1 MGALGNRSAGRR
13 VHAAYRHPRARPR
26 PGSAPAQPRAVR
38 HHVGAHREPATRGR
52 PSHRAGSADRG
63 GAVSHTGDDTS
74 TAALTARAGPDSISR
89 SQKRTWL
96 IDVDPPPGGPRLP
109 RAGPPWEDPGL
120 ADQALQEPTRPVA
133 RLHAGGGGAL
143 PGDRRPAGRS
153 LHLHGQGQSGRRR
166 HERHSFLG
174 LGNIGPLAGKPVMEG
189 KGILFKAFADID
201 VFDLEVAS
209 ENPEDVIRFC
219 QLLEPTVGGINLED
233 IRSPDCFHI
242 EEELRDTL
250 SIPVFHD
257 DQHGTAII
265 SGAAL
270 LNALDVVG
278 KDVGQI
284 RVVFAG
290 AGAAALATAEHY
302 VRLGVRREQI
312 VMCDHEGVLHTE
324 RADLDRYK
332 SRFAVRTKARTLADA
347 FKDADVFVGLSVAG
361 IVSGDMLKAMA
372 KQPIV
377 FALANPTPEIMPE
390 EAKQARGDAVIATGR
405 SDFSNQVNNV
415 LGFPFIFRGA
425 LDVRA
430 KKINEEMEMAATRAL
445 AALAKEEVPE
455 SVTRAY
461 GGDKLKFGPDYLIP
475 KPFDP
480 RVLLWV
486 APAVAWAAVASGIAG
501 RIIDVEEYR
510 AELEARLGPERQ
522 VMRGLI
528 TRAQQDPPS
537 IVFPEGDDPRI
548 LRASRILADE
558 GIARPILLGDLDA
571 IRRQADEGSL
581 TLEDIELMNPRSAAD
596 RDQLA
601 EELWQLRRRRG
612 FTLREAKARVLD
624 PIYYG
629 LLLLRAGRTDALVAG
644 EEIDYPDSIRP
655 ALEVIGVEPGRKH
668 VSGIYMMIFRQQTF
682 FFADTTV
689 NIEPDAAT
697 LAEIATATAK
707 FVTRLGV
714 EPRIAM
720 LSFSNF
726 GSVKHPAATK
736 VQQAVALL
744 HEREPELQVDG
755 EMQAD
760 TAVVERILTKV
771 YPFAKLRGPAN
782 VLIFPDLDA
791 ANIAYKLL
799 ARLGDAQAI
808 GPILVGMDRPVH
820 VLQRL
825 SEVPDIV
832 NMAVIA
838 AVDALEHRR
847 HARSTT

>member
-1 MGALGNRSAGRR
+1 LVPPSRRQEALDYHSQG
-13 VHAAYRHPRARPR
+13 R
-26 PGSAPAQPRAVR
+26 PGKIQVTPTKPFKDQRDLSLAYTPGVAEPCLEIAKRPEDAYLYTSKGNLVAV
-38 HHVGAHREPATRGR
+38 VSNGT
-52 PSHRAGSADRG
+52 
-63 GAVSHTGDDTS
+63 AV
-74 TAALTARAGPDSISR
+74 
-89 SQKRTWL
+89 
-96 IDVDPPPGGPRLP
+96 
-109 RAGPPWEDPGL
+109 
-120 ADQALQEPTRPVA
+120 
-133 RLHAGGGGAL
+133 
-143 PGDRRPAGRS
+143 
-153 LHLHGQGQSGRRR
+153 
-166 HERHSFLG
+166 LG
-174 LGNIGPLAGKPVMEG
+174 LGNIGALAGKPVMEG

-201 VFDLEVAS
+201 VFDLEVGS

-233 IRSPDCFHI
+233 IRSPDCFYI
-242 EEELRDTL
+242 ERKLRDTL
-250 SIPVFHD
+250 GIPVFHD

-270 LNALDVVG
+270 LNALELVK
-278 KDVGQI
+278 KDLDQVKI
-284 RVVFAG
+284 VFAG
-290 AGAAALATAEHY
+290 AGAAAIATAEHY
-302 VRLGVRREQI
+302 VRLGVRRENI
-312 VMCDHEGVLHTE
+312 VMADHKGVIYKG
-324 RADLDRYK
+324 RDGLDEFK
-332 SRFAVRTKARTLADA
+332 QRFAVDTKARTLAEA
-347 FKDADVFVGLSVAG
+347 LQGADVFVGLSVAG
-361 IVSGDMLKAMA
+361 IVTGEMLQGMA
-372 KQPIV
+372 KRPVI
-377 FALANPTPEIMPE
+377 FALANPTPEIMPD
-390 EAKQARGDAVIATGR
+390 EAKKARPDAIVATGR
-405 SDFSNQVNNV
+405 SDFPNQVNNV

-430 KKINEEMEMAATRAL
+430 KQINEEMEMAATRAL
-445 AALAKEEVPE
+445 AALAKEDVPE

-461 GGDKLKFGPDYLIP
+461 GIDKLKFGPDYLIP

-486 APAVAWAAVASGIAG
+486 APAVAWAAVASGSAG

-510 AELEARLGPERQ
+510 SELEARLGPERQ

-548 LRASRILADE
+548 LRAARILTDE

-571 IRRQADEGSL
+571 IRRQADDASL
-581 TLEDIELMNPRSAAD
+581 TLEDIELMNPRSAPD
-596 RDQLA
+596 RDKLA
-601 EELWQLRRRRG
+601 EELWQLRKRRG
-612 FTLREAKARVLD
+612 ITLREAKERVLN
-624 PIYYG
+624 PMYYG

-707 FVTRLGV
+707 FVTRLGI

-760 TAVVERILTKV
+760 TAVVERILTRV
-771 YPFAKLRGPAN
+771 YPFSKLRGPAN
-782 VLIFPDLDA
+782 VLIFPDLNA

-847 HARSTT
+847 VVRSTK